1 MGKRICFVL
10 TWMESGG
17 LQRNA
22 AILAN
27 HFVKCGHQV
36 SICCLYSTECFY
48 ELDERIELLDFASHK
63 NKLLSINFWKKK
75 LHKFFEDKKI
85 ETVVSFGER
94 CGVITSMAIDKLNI
108 NHICRGII
116 TENSAIN
123 KFLLNRHLKGITR
136 FVFQTKAQK
145 QLFNNKIQDK
155 GVVIPNPFKLYDSNS
170 NKDGLNS
177 KRFVTVAILRLKQK
191 RQDLMIKA
199 FAKFIKNH
207 KDYVFEMYGKCPKK
221 EKEYILSLIK
231 KNGLEN
237 KVRLMGERKNIKEA
251 ITPARAYIC
260 ASTSEGMPN
269 AIIEALSYGIPVIT
283 SKWAGYDEVIDE
295 EVNGLVFEINNV
307 DQMAKQMETIANNDA
322 LFEKMSNAAFKHR
335 IEDFKADIVLNKWD
349 QII

>member
-1 MGKRICFVL
+1 
-10 TWMESGG
+10 
-17 LQRNA
+17 
-22 AILAN
+22 
-27 HFVKCGHQV
+27 
-36 SICCLYSTECFY
+36 
-48 ELDERIELLDFASHK
+48 
-63 NKLLSINFWKKK
+63 
-75 LHKFFEDKKI
+75 
-85 ETVVSFGER
+85 
-94 CGVITSMAIDKLNI
+94 
-108 NHICRGII
+108 
-116 TENSAIN
+116 
-123 KFLLNRHLKGITR
+123 
-136 FVFQTKAQK
+136 
-145 QLFNNKIQDK
+145 
-155 GVVIPNPFKLYDSNS
+155 
-170 NKDGLNS
+170 
-177 KRFVTVAILRLKQK
+177 
-191 RQDLMIKA
+191 MIKA

-283 SKWAGYDEVIDE
+283 STWAGYDEVIDE
-295 EVNGLVFEINNV
+295 EVNGLAFEINNV
-307 DQMAKQMETIANNDA
+307 DQMAKQMEIIANNDA